1 MVGKRVCS
9 DHMRLVGGGKRL
21 GHIIGVDW
29 KWFGK
34 VKDHVSNAVSRFVD
48 ESLNESIDKLMS
60 GES

>member
-1 MVGKRVCS
+1 
-9 DHMRLVGGGKRL
+9 MRLVGGGKRL